1 MNSLD
6 IAFGIYALTQIYRGF
21 RLGFRRMLYDTVKWV
36 MIFGGAGLGYRF
48 LMPVLSRLDKY
59 AELSAGLNKSVLDFI
74 SKTFEGSEGNL
85 IADFILT
92 ISQDASFDRIA
103 VFLILM
109 IIASIIAR
117 TLIVGSFWKSGSEG
131 KLLGAA
137 FGFVKASIY
146 AIIVM
151 MLLSG
156 VMNMVNP
163 EGFYRWQM
171 ESRILDYVNL
181 VF

>member
-1 MNSLD
+1 M
-6 IAFGIYALTQIYRGF
+6 
-21 RLGFRRMLYDTVKWV
+21 
-36 MIFGGAGLGYRF
+36 
-48 LMPVLSRLDKY
+48 
-59 AELSAGLNKSVLDFI
+59 
-74 SKTFEGSEGNL
+74 
-85 IADFILT
+85 
-92 ISQDASFDRIA
+92 
-103 VFLILM
+103 LM
-109 IIASIIAR
+109 IIAGLIAR
-117 TLIVGSFWKSGSEG
+117 ALIVGSFWKSGSEA
-131 KLLGAA
+131 KILGAA

-156 VMNMVNP
+156 VMNIVNP

>member
-1 MNSLD
+1 LNSLD

-48 LMPVLSRLDKY
+48 LMPLLIRQEKY
-59 AELSAGLNKSVLDFI
+59 IEMSADVNKSVLGFI

-103 VFLILM
+103 VFLMLM
-109 IIASIIAR
+109 IIAGLIAR
-117 TLIVGSFWKSGSEG
+117 ALIVGSFWKSGSEG

-156 VMNMVNP
+156 VMNIVNP